1 MAEVKAFGF
10 GRASQPHSDLT
21 VSSIEGALSKMIEN
35 IVKLIDALDAAQ
47 KQEVFDHL
55 KRTCINHPLEREWNA
70 PAEMILDAIAKSG
83 DLTQRGVKGV
93 IADRAF
99 HRIVVP
105 QLQTTGWTS
114 SLIVGDLAY
123 DADLTRDNSRVTV
136 QVKMQRRALGQ
147 PVVRPAGGKPHW
159 VVEVQKTRSGQ
170 DADGASTRPYA
181 FGNFD
186 ILAVNLYASSGDWS
200 HFVYTVGNWLVPR
213 AGDPKLIDVMQPV
226 SQSTS
231 DRWTRNFDEAVA
243 WLLSGEQRRLPYFDN
258 GRRRANVNVD
268 VPTLL

>member
-1 MAEVKAFGF
+1 
-10 GRASQPHSDLT
+10 
-21 VSSIEGALSKMIEN
+21 MIRN
-35 IVKLIDALDAAQ
+35 IFNLIDELDAAQ

-55 KRTCINHPLEREWNA
+55 KITCINHPLEREWNA
-70 PAEMILDAIAKSG
+70 PAEVILDAIAQSG

-105 QLQTTGWTS
+105 ELQHAGWTS
-114 SLIVGDLAY
+114 NPIVGDLAY
-123 DADLTRDNSRVTV
+123 DADLSRSGSRVTV
-136 QVKMQRRALGQ
+136 QVKMQRRERGQ
-147 PVVRPAGGKPHW
+147 PKERFASGEPHW

-200 HFVYTVGNWLVPR
+200 HFVYTVANWLLPR
-213 AGDPKLIDVMQPV
+213 TDSANLIAVMQPV
-226 SQSTS
+226 AQSPS
-231 DRWTRNFDEAVA
+231 DRWTRNFDEVVE
-243 WLLSGEQRRLPYFDN
+243 WLQSGEERRLPAFDN
-258 GRRRANVNVD
+258 GRGRAKSGA
-268 VPTLL
+268 PKLI